1 MKNYLIK
8 DNLVKS
14 LNGMGIGLFAT
25 LVVGTILS
33 QIGTLAHWDLLVQLG
48 TTAKVLMGGAIGAGV
63 AYSLGAPPLVIFSC
77 IVTGS
82 IGAGAVQ
89 VVDANTIIKV
99 GDPAGAYAASL
110 ITALAGKKIAGR
122 TKVDI
127 ILVPIVCILIGGITG
142 TFISPVVT
150 QFTSG
155 IGYIINRAT
164 ELQPLYMGAIVS
176 TVMGLVLVSPIS
188 SAALAASLG
197 LSGLAAGAAVVG
209 TSCQMIGFAVGSYKE
224 NGIEG
229 IIAQG
234 LGTAKIQFGNI
245 VRNPLIAVP
254 STLAS
259 FILGM
264 VSTTVFKM
272 TANKI
277 GAGMGTSGLVGQ
289 IQTIAE
295 MGSGSIV
302 KIIILHF
309 ILPAVISFSAAYIM
323 KKKGYIKDN
332 DMVLPSV

>member
-1 MKNYLIK
+1 MGDKVMKNSLI
-8 DNLVKS
+8 KS

-33 QIGTLAHWDLLVQLG
+33 QIGNLAHWDLLIQLG
-48 TTAKVLMGGAIGAGV
+48 TIAKVLMGGAIGAAV
-63 AYSLGAPPLVIFSC
+63 AYALEAPPLVIFSC

-89 VVDANTIIKV
+89 IVDANTMIKV
-99 GDPAGAYAASL
+99 GDPAGAYVASL
-110 ITALAGKKIAGR
+110 ITTIVGKKIAGR

-127 ILVPIVCILIGGITG
+127 VLVPIVCILIGGIAG
-142 TFISPVVT
+142 TFVSPVIT

-155 IGYIINRAT
+155 IGFIINRAT

-176 TVMGLVLVSPIS
+176 TIMGLVLISPIS
-188 SAALAASLG
+188 SAAMAASLG

-209 TSCQMIGFAVGSYKE
+209 TSCQMIGFAVASYKE
-224 NGIEG
+224 NGLEG

-245 VRNPLIAVP
+245 VKNPLIAVP
-254 STLAS
+254 STVAS

-264 VSTTVFKM
+264 FSTTVFKM
-272 TANKI
+272 TCNKI

-289 IQTIAE
+289 IQTVAE

-309 ILPAVISFSAAYIM
+309 VLPALISFTVAYAM
-323 KKKGYIKDN
+323 KKKGYIKTN
-332 DMVLPSV
+332 DMLLQSV